1 MNYEG
6 IIINMTK
13 SKSIVTTNDFQCF
26 YIKRCA
32 SDYIGK
38 EIEFTEKDIIRK
50 RPVYEKL
57 IMGAACILFLFVLM
71 SFSNIINISDV
82 KDIFLERKVFA
93 YVDVDINPSIEI
105 EIDDMGNV
113 IRMIA
118 LNEDAKV
125 LVKKLNIGNVNVS
138 KAVSIIMD
146 EVKKD
151 KSINLAQKDY
161 ILVSS
166 TLNNKKSES
175 DKEYQ
180 ADKKKLDDIMNSLK
194 MSLNKKENLDVK
206 VYLIYTDISKR
217 KDAQKDGISTGRYV
231 LYEECKNA
239 GKGFSVEEAKK
250 IDVDDLLK
258 FVLNNIREEKNT
270 GSIAEPTPTAL
281 KEDSANQNEDTKG
294 SDTKLYT
301 PVQKSNETQKPSVTQ
316 NPNTAQNIRTTQNPV
331 QTNKAV
337 STVKPTPVPIKNPV
351 TVYQNAN
358 YNGWAIALD
367 VGEYDM
373 FELFNKGIFN
383 DEASSVKV
391 ASGYKVTLYEHYD
404 FTGKNI
410 ELTSDSSNLAAY
422 GMDNMVSAIKV
433 EPNNAKTSS
442 VKPGNSQFVRLE
454 SYNYLGRF
462 IRHQSFEGRI
472 SENVSP
478 FDDSVFKLT
487 PGLADPDCISFE
499 SKNFPG
505 YYLMHDNFKIVLKKF
520 DGSDDFRKCA
530 TFRKVSGLADKNL
543 VSFQS
548 INYPERYIRHKMF
561 YLHLDEIATDLEK
574 KDATFIE
581 IKE

>member
-26 YIKRCA
+26 YIKRGIA
-32 SDYIGK
+32 DYIGK

-50 RPVYEKL
+50 RPLYEKL
-57 IMGAACILFLFVLM
+57 ILGAACILFLYVLA
-71 SFSNIINISDV
+71 SFSNIMDIANV
-82 KDIFLERKVFA
+82 KDIFWEPKVFA
-93 YVDVDINPSIEI
+93 YVDLDINPSIEI

-113 IRMIA
+113 IKLIA

-125 LVKKLNIGNVNVS
+125 LVKKLNVGKVNVS
-138 KAVSIIMD
+138 EAVSDIID

-151 KSINLAQKDY
+151 KAYSLDEKDY
-161 ILVSS
+161 LLVSS

-194 MSLNKKENLDVK
+194 TSLREKEDVK
-206 VYLIYTDISKR
+206 LNVYLIHTNMYQR
-217 KDAQKDGISTGRYV
+217 EDAQKDGISTGRYA

-258 FVLNNIREEKNT
+258 YALNNIGEKENT
-270 GSIAEPTPTAL
+270 DSITKPTPTAL
-281 KEDSANQNEDTKG
+281 KNDSANQNEDTKG

-301 PVQKSNETQKPSVTQ
+301 PMQKSQETQNPRVTQ
-316 NPNTAQNIRTTQNPV
+316 NPNTTQSFRPTQNPM
-331 QTNKAV
+331 QTHKIV
-337 STVKPTPVPIKNPV
+337 STVEPTPAPIKNPV
-351 TVYQNAN
+351 IVYQNAN
-358 YNGWAIALD
+358 YNGWAVVLD
-367 VGEYDM
+367 VGDYDM
-373 FELFNKGIFN
+373 FQLFDKGIIN
-383 DEASSVKV
+383 DDVSSIKI
-391 ASGYKVTLYEHYD
+391 ASGYKVTLYEDYN
-404 FTGKNI
+404 FTGKSI
-410 ELTSDSSNLAAY
+410 VLTSDSNNLAAFD
-422 GMDNMVSAIKV
+422 MDNMVSAIKV
-433 EPNNAKTSS
+433 ESNNANTTSR
-442 VKPGNSQFVRLE
+442 NSQFVRFE
-454 SYNYLGRF
+454 SYNYPGRF
-462 IRHQSFEGRI
+462 IRHQSFEGCI
-472 SENVSP
+472 SENVTP
-478 FDDSVFKLT
+478 FDDSVFKLA
-487 PGLADPDCISFE
+487 PGLADLDCISFE

-505 YYLMHDNFKIVLKKF
+505 YYLVHDNFKIVLKKF

-548 INYPERYIRHKMF
+548 INFPKRYIRHKIF

-574 KDATFIE
+574 EDATFIE
-581 IKE
+581 IK